1 MHVGVAELGEE
12 ECVGK
17 FGWGT
22 RNREDQELVELVL
35 RNGMAIAGSF
45 FLKQFHK
52 ITCRSGQRRTE
63 LDLVVVKKRQLWG
76 VKD

>member
-12 ECVGK
+12 KYFGQ

-22 RNREDQELVELVL
+22 RNREGQELMELVG

-45 FLKQFHK
+45 FQKQESHN
-52 ITCRSGQRRTE
+52 ITYMSGQHRT
-63 LDLVVVKKRQLWG
+63 
-76 VKD
+76 